1 MANKTIRVMLTAL
14 LLCGCNSQ
22 TGTGTGGGDDAALN
36 EALYANLDATEGEE
50 ALSNAS
56 PRDALIARV
65 QRNVRDLMKDPTSV
79 QFKPTSIVSVKGQCV
94 FGHVLAKNS
103 YGAYNGYKGY
113 VWTKGAFVSEEDG
126 MTPYV
131 KAMTACIDASHA
143 ELKS

>member
-1 MANKTIRVMLTAL
+1 MANKNIRAMLTAL
-14 LLCGCNSQ
+14 LLCGCNGPLGSDPS
-22 TGTGTGGGDDAALN
+22 GGDDAALN
-36 EALYANLDATEGEE
+36 EALYANLDAVDSEG
-50 ALSNAS
+50 ASTSAS

-65 QRNVRDLMKDPTSV
+65 HRNVRDLMKDPTSV
-79 QFKPTSIVSVKGQCV
+79 QFKPHSIVSVKGQCV

-103 YGAYNGYKGY
+103 YGAYNGYKGF

-143 ELKS
+143 EAKG